1 MKYDAIIIG
10 AGQAGPPLA
19 KAFAKQGQRVAVI
32 EGDRLGGTCLN
43 YGCLPTKALR
53 ASATTA
59 HTVRRAKEFGIETG
73 EVSVDFQAAMNRMRQ
88 IIGKMQDNFS
98 ESLRN
103 TDELDVIDGYARLVG
118 TKDDLHQVEVNGET
132 HESERIYLNTGARAT
147 IPPIDGIDQ
156 ITPLTNVEILA
167 LNELPEHLIIIG
179 GGYVGLE
186 FGQMFLRFGSQVT
199 IIESEKRILANE
211 DEDMAEA
218 ISQMLS
224 EEGMRIIT
232 ERRATKVSKTDD
244 GRIQVVIQA
253 KDDSTET
260 LTGTHL
266 LIATGRKPNTEKLNL
281 DAVGVKIDDKGYIP
295 VNGKLETN
303 VKGIWAMGDI
313 NRRGAFTHTSYQDHE
328 IVLANHEGEEERS
341 VDGRIMAYNIYID
354 PPLGKVGMSEAE
366 ARKSGKKV
374 LIAKQPLQDIS
385 RAILESR
392 TTGLLKML
400 VDAETEQFLGAEI
413 FGMEADEV
421 IQVVS
426 YFMHTGASYKL
437 MKNALPIHP
446 TIAETFPTVLGM
458 LKPIE
463 EVDQEQEKS
472 GDSDEG

>member
-59 HTVRRAKEFGIETG
+59 HTVRRAKEYGVETG
-73 EVSVDFQAAMNRMRQ
+73 EISVDFQAAMKRMHQ
-88 IIGKMQDNFS
+88 IVGKMRDSFS
-98 ESLRN
+98 ESLRSTGN
-103 TDELDVIDGYARLVG
+103 LDVIDGYAHFVG
-118 TKDDLHQVEVNGET
+118 TKDGLHQVEVNGEM
-132 HESERIYLNTGARAT
+132 HESERIYLNTGARAAV
-147 IPPIDGIDQ
+147 PPIDGIDQ

-167 LNELPEHLIIIG
+167 LKELPEHLIIVG

-186 FGQMFLRFGSQVT
+186 FGQMFLRFGSKVT
-199 IIESEKRILANE
+199 IIESEKRILTNE
-211 DEDMAEA
+211 DEDVAEA
-218 ISQMLS
+218 ISEMLS
-224 EEGMRIIT
+224 EEGIEIIT
-232 ERRATKVSKTDD
+232 EHRVTKISKD
-244 GRIQVVIQA
+244 GKQIQVTIEA
-253 KDDSTET
+253 KDRKNET
-260 LTGTHL
+260 ITGTHI
-266 LIATGRKPNTEKLNL
+266 LIATGRGPNTDKLNL
-281 DAVGVKIDDKGYIP
+281 EAVGVKTDDKGYVS

-303 VKGIWAMGDI
+303 VRGIWALGDI
-313 NRRGAFTHTSYQDHE
+313 NKRGAFTHTSYQDHE
-328 IVLANHEGEEERS
+328 IVLANYEGEEERS

-354 PPLGKVGMSEAE
+354 PPFGKVGMSETE

-374 LIAKQPLQDIS
+374 LIAKQPVKDIS
-385 RAILESR
+385 RARLESR
-392 TTGLLKML
+392 LTGVLKML

-426 YFMHTGASYKL
+426 YFMHTGASYKV

-446 TIAETFPTVLGM
+446 TIAETFPTVLGL

-463 EVDQEQEKS
+463 EVDQEEKRS
-472 GDSDEG
+472 GESDKR